1 MSATQAK
8 LARVFRAFQ
17 IRGDFLSGTRYGSG
31 HINETYAVT
40 VDQAGQ
46 PIRYLF
52 QRLNTAIF
60 QNPVGLMANVENV
73 TGHIRNKLQ
82 TSGVTDASRRVLTL
96 LPAQEGQF
104 FLDDPELGFWRVY
117 LFIEGART
125 YDLLEQTDQAF
136 QAARSFGTFQRLLA
150 DYEGPRLTDT
160 IPFFHHTGRRFEA
173 LQQAIAA
180 DPLGRAKAAEPEI
193 EFALSRATLTTRL
206 LDLQASGA
214 IPERITHNDTK
225 FNNVMLE
232 DVTGEGVCVLDLDT
246 VMPGLSLYDF
256 GDLVRS
262 ACNPVAEDETDVS
275 QVVARG
281 DIFEALATGY
291 LKGTAGALLPVE
303 REHLAIAG
311 QLLTF
316 ECGLRFLSDHL
327 LGDAYF
333 RIHRPGQNMDRC
345 RTQFALVRS
354 LELQA
359 DAFLKRIRSL

>member
-262 ACNPVAEDETDVS
+262 ACNPVAEDETDIS
-275 QVVARG
+275 KVVAPGRHLRG
-281 DIFEALATGY
+281 PRHRLPQGHSWGTPAGGARTPRHRRSAAHLRVWPALPLGSS
-291 LKGTAGALLPVE
+291 AGGRLLPHPPSRAKHGPLPHPV
-303 REHLAIAG
+303 
-311 QLLTF
+311 
-316 ECGLRFLSDHL
+316 
-327 LGDAYF
+327 
-333 RIHRPGQNMDRC
+333 RPGPKPG
-345 RTQFALVRS
+345 TPG
-354 LELQA
+354 
-359 DAFLKRIRSL
+359 